1 MKRNEYPRPQLVRSE
16 WTNLNGTWQFAFDD
30 ENVGQNEKWY
40 QEHDYEQVIQVPF
53 AYQAQLSGIGS
64 RENHE
69 RVWYKREF
77 TQKTQANKKY
87 LLHFGAVDYFTDV
100 FLNGQHVC
108 HHAGG
113 HTSFTVDI
121 TAQILDGTND
131 LVVYVFDPLKDES
144 IPRGK
149 QFWEEESRS
158 IWYTN
163 TTGIWQT
170 VWLEEVNDC
179 YLERLQLTPLLDAG
193 KVNIKAT
200 LNQAQGQQS
209 LGYRI
214 TFKEE
219 LIAEGKNSF
228 ASGKTDFSVDLFAE
242 MIFRHNHHGDGYS
255 WSPETPNLFDVVL
268 WVEDE
273 SGQVGDQVT
282 SYFGLRKIHQENG
295 MVYLNNK
302 PYYQKLV
309 LDQGY
314 WPEGLLTAPTDED
327 FVKDIQL
334 AKEMGFN
341 GCRKHQKMEDPR
353 FLYWADTLGY
363 LVWGECASAPFY
375 TTDAVNR
382 LMAEWAEIV
391 ERDYNHPC
399 IVTWVPLNESWG
411 IPDIQRNRQQ
421 QHFSQTMY
429 HYLHAIDP
437 TRLVISND
445 GWAMTETDICAIHNY
460 AHGREDEKQKYHY
473 FVENLKTKEQILG
486 APSTAWNIYAD
497 GFCNQGEPVLLTEF
511 GGIGFDVSG
520 QPGWGYTSVETEAEY
535 VKDYQRIMEAVY
547 ASETLWGYCYTQ
559 LTDVEQEINGILTYD
574 RQPKCDLAAIKA
586 INDAYHRPIILNKKE
601 Y

>member
-1 MKRNEYPRPQLVRSE
+1 MNRNEYPRPQLVRSE

-30 ENVGQNEKWY
+30 ENVGQKEKWY
-40 QEHDYEQVIQVPF
+40 QEHDYQEVIQVPF

-131 LVVYVFDPLKDES
+131 LVVYAFDPLKDES
-144 IPRGK
+144 LPRGK
-149 QFWEEESRS
+149 QFWEAESRS

-170 VWLEEVNDC
+170 VWLEEVNEC
-179 YLERLQLTPLLDAG
+179 YLERMQLTPLFDEG
-193 KVNIKAT
+193 KVNIKARI
-200 LNQAQGQQS
+200 NHEQGQQS

-228 ASGKTDFSVDLFAE
+228 ASGKTDFSVDLLAE
-242 MIFRHNHHGDGYS
+242 MIFRHNYHGEGYS
-255 WSPETPNLFDVVL
+255 WSPEKPNLFDIVL

-273 SGQVGDQVT
+273 NHQVVDQVT

-327 FVKDIQL
+327 FVKDIEL

-353 FLYWADTLGY
+353 FLYWADKLGY
-363 LVWGECASAPFY
+363 LVWGECAAAPFY

-429 HYLHAIDP
+429 HYLHAIDS

-460 AHGREDEKQKYHY
+460 AHGRADEDQKYRY

-535 VKDYQRIMEAVY
+535 IKDYQRIMEAVY
-547 ASETLWGYCYTQ
+547 ASEILWGYCYTQ

-586 INDAYHRPIILNKKE
+586 INDAYHRPVILNKKE
-601 Y
+601 C